1 MGASGSHVK
10 PAFRPDP
17 LTALAKR
24 HNRVGEM
31 TEADARV
38 DSLLEAAYQ
47 DMAAGHERESEA
59 LEWSE
64 ATISDIPADD

>member
-1 MGASGSHVK
+1 
-10 PAFRPDP
+10 
-17 LTALAKR
+17 
-24 HNRVGEM
+24 M